1 VVLFDSGVYLY
12 CLSASNP
19 FGRGT
24 KIKRGDRITLV
35 GKQANRLTCA
45 IGFLPS
51 SFMFSRYLIEVCKKK
66 GEQKNH
72 TARRLN
78 AFRLSVFITT
88 HRAGGDEGERTQ
100 V

>member
-1 VVLFDSGVYLY
+1 
-12 CLSASNP
+12 
-19 FGRGT
+19 
-24 KIKRGDRITLV
+24 
-35 GKQANRLTCA
+35 
-45 IGFLPS
+45 
-51 SFMFSRYLIEVCKKK
+51 MFSRYLIEVCKKK